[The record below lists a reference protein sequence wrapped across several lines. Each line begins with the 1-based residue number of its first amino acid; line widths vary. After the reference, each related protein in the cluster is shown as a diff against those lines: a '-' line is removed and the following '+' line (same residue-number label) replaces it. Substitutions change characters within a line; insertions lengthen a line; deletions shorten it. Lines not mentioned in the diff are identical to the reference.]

1 MLSEVRISRKK
12 WFELGKLW
20 QVAVVL
26 MLICLW
32 HLGTF
37 QGSVFAQQAGSD
49 ETSQEERVESSPAV
63 ALSDKQI
70 ADLINQLG
78 DKSFEVRE
86 AATVKLQQS
95 GEAAIPALRE
105 AVKSK
110 DREIRLRAER
120 LLTAVEEQLRKTV
133 IAKFLRETNPDLDY
147 GMKGWKFVAK
157 NVGASRKAKELFLQ
171 VYQSHPKL
179 IAALEESVQ
188 ATMAEV
194 GNVAGQVSANI
205 VAGVEPSV
213 GDAAALLLAMYLPDV
228 QSSAPVQDA
237 IRWATFSGAFKRQ
250 MLIETGTTPGRRIFG
265 HWLTVVNEPNSSRA
279 LLIGREA
286 MIPESVILG
295 RKMLAGPIDDGD
307 SEIAISMLMLFGDKS
322 DIPLLEGLLKDETEM
337 ERVEIAIGPALDPLG
352 AERIFPPN
360 ALPGLTPEDEPTPQ
374 DDEPEVPPKK
384 QPPEK
389 EQDKEQEKEQDKPKE
404 KDNEPAE
411 DEPEPEEP
419 GLGLPVPLPPP
430 GAPRGLPQGR
440 MQRDPQANFRSE
452 VYVAQKRDLALAA
465 LIYLTGQDLRPYFP
479 LMGPSVQRGISSR
492 EVAFPESNPKV
503 RAKAFKAWEELKPI
517 YLESSR
523 K

>member
-1 MLSEVRISRKK
+1 MLSEVRISRGK
-12 WFELGKLW
+12 WFELGKSL
-20 QVAVVL
+20 QFAVAL
-26 MLICLW
+26 MLIGLW
-32 HLGTF
+32 HFGIF
-37 QGSVFAQQAGSD
+37 PESVFAQQASSD
-49 ETSQEERVESSPAV
+49 ETSVVGSEKSSSAVE
-63 ALSDKQI
+63 LSDKQI

-86 AATVKLQQS
+86 AATVKLQQA

-110 DREIRLRAER
+110 DREIRLRSER

-157 NVGASRKAKELFLQ
+157 NVGATRKAKELFLQ
-171 VYQSHPKL
+171 VYQSQPKL
-179 IAALEESVQ
+179 IAALEESVTT
-188 ATMAEV
+188 ALAEV

-213 GDAAALLLAMYLPDV
+213 GDAAALLLAMYLPEV
-228 QSSAPVQDA
+228 QASAPVHDA

-250 MLIETGTTPGRRIFG
+250 MLIETGATPGRRVFG

-286 MIPESVILG
+286 MIPEGVVLG
-295 RKMLAGPIDDGD
+295 RKMLSGPIDEGD
-307 SEIAISMLMLFGDKS
+307 SEVAISMLMLFGDKS

-337 ERVEIAIGPALDPLG
+337 DRVEIPIGPAADPLG
-352 AERIFPPN
+352 AERIVPPN
-360 ALPGLTPEDEPTPQ
+360 AFPKLMPEDEPEPQ
-374 DDEPEVPPKK
+374 GDEPPVP
-384 QPPEK
+384 
-389 EQDKEQEKEQDKPKE
+389 QDKEAEKSKE
-404 KDNEPAE
+404 KDNKPAE
-411 DEPEPEEP
+411 DEPDIEEP
-419 GLGLPVPLPPP
+419 GLGLPVPIPPP

-440 MQRDPQANFRSE
+440 MQRDPQANFRVE
-452 VYVAQKRDLALAA
+452 IYVAQKRDLALAA

-479 LMGPSVQRGISSR
+479 LIGPSVQRGISAR
-492 EVAFPESNPKV
+492 EVAFPESNPNV
-503 RAKAFKAWEELKPI
+503 RAKALKAWEELKPT

>member
-1 MLSEVRISRKK
+1 MLSEVFVRRRK
-12 WFELGKLW
+12 WFAMSKPW
-20 QVAVVL
+20 QVLLVPL
-26 MLICLW
+26 LIWQSSLDSFS
-32 HLGTF
+32 GKIF
-37 QGSVFAQQAGSD
+37 GQQAGGTEVTPSD
-49 ETSQEERVESSPAV
+49 SSESLPTV
-63 ALSDKQI
+63 VLSEKQI
-70 ADLINQLG
+70 AELINQLG

-157 NVGASRKAKELFLQ
+157 NVGATRKAKELFLQ
-171 VYQSHPKL
+171 VYQAQPRL
-179 IAALEESVQ
+179 IAALEESVT
-188 ATMAEV
+188 ATIAEV

-213 GDAAALLLAMYLPDV
+213 GDAAALLLAMYLPEV
-228 QSSAPVQDA
+228 QASAPVHDA

-286 MIPESVILG
+286 MIPENVILG

-322 DIPLLEGLLKDETEM
+322 DIPLLEGLLKDETEID
-337 ERVEIAIGPALDPLG
+337 RIEIAIGPAADPLG
-352 AERIFPPN
+352 AERILDPN
-360 ALPGLTPEDEPTPQ
+360 AIPGLTPEDEPKQ
-374 DDEPEVPPKK
+374 QGDEPEDPK
-384 QPPEK
+384 E
-389 EQDKEQEKEQDKPKE
+389 EAPKE
-404 KDNEPAE
+404 KEEEKLKQKDTLPAE
-411 DEPEPEEP
+411 DEPETEEP

-479 LMGPSVQRGISSR
+479 LIGPSVQRGIAAR

-503 RAKAFKAWEELKPI
+503 RAKALKAWEELKPI

>member
-1 MLSEVRISRKK
+1 MLVTLTGNVFGQQVGGDKAPASDRQLVPLSLELSE
-12 WFELGKLW
+12 
-20 QVAVVL
+20 
-26 MLICLW
+26 
-32 HLGTF
+32 
-37 QGSVFAQQAGSD
+37 
-49 ETSQEERVESSPAV
+49 
-63 ALSDKQI
+63 KQI
-70 ADLINQLG
+70 AELINQLG

-86 AATVKLQQS
+86 AATVKLQQA
-95 GEAAIPALRE
+95 GEKAIPALRE
-105 AVKSK
+105 SVQSK
-110 DREIRLRAER
+110 DREIRLRSER

-157 NVGASRKAKELFLQ
+157 NVGASRKAKELFLE
-171 VYQSHPKL
+171 VYQTQPKL
-179 IAALEESVQ
+179 IAALEESVT
-188 ATMAEV
+188 ATLAEV

-213 GDAAALLLAMYLPDV
+213 GDAAALLLAMYLPEV
-228 QSSAPVQDA
+228 QTSAPVHDA

-295 RKMLAGPIDDGD
+295 RKMLSGPIDEGD

-322 DIPLLEGLLKDETEM
+322 DIPLLEGLLKDETEID
-337 ERVEIAIGPALDPLG
+337 RIEIAIGPAADPLG
-352 AERIFPPN
+352 AERVLPPN
-360 ALPGLTPEDEPTPQ
+360 AIPGFMPEDEPKQ
-374 DDEPEVPPKK
+374 EGDEPEAPE
-384 QPPEK
+384 EK
-389 EQDKEQEKEQDKPKE
+389 EEEKPKD
-404 KDNEPAE
+404 KNILPAE
-411 DEPEPEEP
+411 DKPETEQP
-419 GLGLPVPLPPP
+419 GFGLPVPPPPP

-479 LMGPSVQRGISSR
+479 LMGPSVQRGISAR

-503 RAKAFKAWEELKPI
+503 RDKALKAWEELKPI

>member
-1 MLSEVRISRKK
+1 MLSEVLIRWRK
-12 WFELGKLW
+12 WFAMSKCW
-20 QVAVVL
+20 QVVL
-26 MLICLW
+26 VPLLIWQSSLDSFS
-32 HLGTF
+32 GKIF
-37 QGSVFAQQAGSD
+37 GQQAGGP
-49 ETSQEERVESSPAV
+49 EVVPSQSEERSPSIV
-63 ALSDKQI
+63 LSEKQI
-70 ADLINQLG
+70 AELINQLG

-86 AATVKLQQS
+86 AATVKLQQA

-105 AVKSK
+105 SVQSK
-110 DREIRLRAER
+110 DREIRLRSER

-171 VYQSHPKL
+171 VYQTQPKL
-179 IAALEESVQ
+179 IAALEESVT
-188 ATMAEV
+188 ATLAEV

-213 GDAAALLLAMYLPDV
+213 GDAAALLLAMYLPEV
-228 QSSAPVQDA
+228 QTSGPVHDA

-295 RKMLAGPIDDGD
+295 RKMLAGPIDEGD

-322 DIPLLEGLLKDETEM
+322 DIPLLEGLLKDETEID
-337 ERVEIAIGPALDPLG
+337 RIEIAIGPAADPLG
-352 AERIFPPN
+352 AERVLPPN
-360 ALPGLTPEDEPTPQ
+360 AIPGLMPEDEPKPQ
-374 DDEPEVPPKK
+374 GDEPEA
-384 QPPEK
+384 
-389 EQDKEQEKEQDKPKE
+389 PKE
-404 KDNEPAE
+404 KEEEPKEKEMLPKE
-411 DEPEPEEP
+411 DDPEKDEP

-440 MQRDPQANFRSE
+440 MQRDPQANFRAE

-479 LMGPSVQRGISSR
+479 LMGPSVQRGISAR

-503 RAKAFKAWEELKPI
+503 RDKALKAWEELKPI